1 MSLVQTESVVISLDN
16 TVATRG
22 YPFTQETLDQIRDI
36 RYQKEKE
43 LGEGTDKKFLVPAPV
58 VIAEAIDKLHAEYF
72 P

>member
-1 MSLVQTESVVISLDN
+1 MSLRQTETVTITLED

-22 YPFTQETLDQIRDI
+22 YPFTQLTLDQIRDI

-43 LGEGTDKKFLVPAPV
+43 LGEGTEKQFLVPAPV